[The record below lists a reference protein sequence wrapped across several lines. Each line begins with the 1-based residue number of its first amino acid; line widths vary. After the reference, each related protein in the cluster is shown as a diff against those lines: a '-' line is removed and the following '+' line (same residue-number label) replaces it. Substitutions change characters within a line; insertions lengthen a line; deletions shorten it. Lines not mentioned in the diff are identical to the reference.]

1 MFPCRADREGR
12 AVLLVYRELT
22 STPVSVTCS
31 SLLDR
36 KAQARQETRHVQ
48 ARCVLSACACHSCVL
63 GVCVCTLG
71 FSLQRRRDLTHT
83 RETEARRG
91 PGPSQVRSWFR
102 PGRPSPDCFLQ
113 GALLT
118 CHHTQLQVREFTL
131 PWAVLSL
138 QKDILKTSTVVVS
151 TLPPTGS
158 GSGWWPMPWTV
169 LPGRVHSCSQGGT
182 WLRNQAPSPSPAIW
196 SLVPGGRDPGHR
208 PESLSPKPLRRHSQ
222 DHPPH
227 LEPEPA
233 RATVSLM
240 PALCLRPESAP
251 QVPAAGAPAGHHPSG
266 KL

>member
-1 MFPCRADREGR
+1 MGMFPCRADREGR

-83 RETEARRG
+83 RETEAWRG

-151 TLPPTGS
+151 TLPPDRLRLWLVANAMDG
-158 GSGWWPMPWTV
+158 PARPCPQL
-169 LPGRVHSCSQGGT
+169 LPG
-182 WLRNQAPSPSPAIW
+182 WDLAEE
-196 SLVPGGRDPGHR
+196 PG
-208 PESLSPKPLRRHSQ
+208 
-222 DHPPH
+222 
-227 LEPEPA
+227 
-233 RATVSLM
+233 TVSQPSHLV
-240 PALCLRPESAP
+240 ARTWRERPRP
-251 QVPAAGAPAGHHPSG
+251 QA
-266 KL
+266 